1 MKATWPPGGCGCKQ
15 TVEWKK
21 LEEVQVSQTRSNR
34 KYLWFLA
41 GSIVILL
48 LAIGFYTIYT
58 LPADP
63 AKHRYSQPYEYYLYI
78 PRAYTAERSWPVF
91 VGIHG
96 SSGSGLHCWYWWQSF
111 AEKEGYILICP
122 TLTEGG
128 AGWHQSEGEM
138 KVSKVVS
145 QVRSEYNLE
154 EDLFLAGFSAGAQ
167 LVQGYAFRN
176 PETVKGVAVLS
187 PGYAF
192 SSIMNARDIPFLVVT
207 GDQETPR
214 RLEASKRLVS
224 LLEQNGFEIDYH
236 LLPGVGHTLTDEAR
250 KLTID
255 FFRKVN
261 GR

>member
-1 MKATWPPGGCGCKQ
+1 MSAA
-15 TVEWKK
+15 
-21 LEEVQVSQTRSNR
+21 VQAPQTRSKR
-34 KYLWFLA
+34 RHSWFLM
-41 GSIVILL
+41 GLIVFFL
-48 LAIGFYTIYT
+48 LALGFYVFNV

-63 AKHRYSQPYEYYLYI
+63 TKYIHSQPYEYYLYV

-111 AEKEGYILICP
+111 AEKEGFILICP

-128 AGWHQSEGEM
+128 GSWHQSEGEQ
-138 KVSKVVS
+138 KVSSVVS

-154 EDLFLAGFSAGAQ
+154 ETLFLAGFSAGAQ

-176 PETVKGVAVLS
+176 PQSVKGVAVLS

-192 SSIMNARDIPFLVVT
+192 SSTMNARDIPFLVVT
-207 GDQETPR
+207 GDQESPR
-214 RLEASKRLVS
+214 RLEVFDQLVV
-224 LLEQNGFEIDYH
+224 LLEQNDFDVEYH
-236 LLPGVGHTLTDEAR
+236 LLTGVGHTVTEETM
-250 KLTID
+250 KLTIE

>member
-1 MKATWPPGGCGCKQ
+1 MGLIG
-15 TVEWKK
+15 V
-21 LEEVQVSQTRSNR
+21 
-34 KYLWFLA
+34 F
-41 GSIVILL
+41 L
-48 LAIGFYTIYT
+48 LALGMYVIYV

-63 AKHRYSQPYEYYLYI
+63 AKHIYSQPHEYYLYV
-78 PRAYTAERSWPVF
+78 PRSYTAERSWPVF

-96 SSGSGLHCWYWWQSF
+96 SSGSGLHCWYWWQAF
-111 AEKEGYILICP
+111 AEQESYILICP

-128 AGWHQSEGEM
+128 TGWHQSEGER
-138 KVSKVVS
+138 KVSAVVS

-154 EDLFLAGFSAGAQ
+154 DTIFLAGFSAGAQ

-176 PETVKGVAVLS
+176 PQSVKGVAVLS

-192 SSIMNARDIPFLVVT
+192 SSTMDARDIPFLVVT
-207 GDQETPR
+207 GDQESPR
-214 RLEASKRLVS
+214 RLEVFDQIVA
-224 LLEQNGFEIDYH
+224 LLEQNDFEVENH
-236 LLPGVGHTLTDEAR
+236 LLPGVGHTVTDETM